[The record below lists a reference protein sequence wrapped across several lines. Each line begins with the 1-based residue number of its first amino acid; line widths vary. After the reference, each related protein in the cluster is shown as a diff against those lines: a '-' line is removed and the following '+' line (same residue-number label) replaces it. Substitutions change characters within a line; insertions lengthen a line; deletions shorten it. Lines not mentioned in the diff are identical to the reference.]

1 MGRRLVGALILLC
14 ACERGE
20 IVVGNRWVRGG
31 SFSDDR
37 GMMAFPYSD
46 VRFRVDRNFL
56 YVILYAGDEDIRSR
70 DKFDV
75 VVAPLRFEM
84 GPVLSTAPPEVRID
98 RDIDGSVDQPGDL
111 DEEWR
116 IELAIPLMLIQTQP
130 ARLRVERC
138 DSPRTGG
145 RHCGH
150 FAATLELRPS

>member
-1 MGRRLVGALILLC
+1 MGRRLIGALIFLC

-31 SFSDDR
+31 PFTDDR
-37 GMMAFPYSD
+37 GKMAFPYSD
-46 VRFRVDRNFL
+46 VRFRVDRDFL
-56 YVILYAGDEDIRSR
+56 YLILYAGDEDIRSW
-70 DKFDV
+70 DEFDV
-75 VVAPLRFEM
+75 VVAPLRFAV
-84 GPVLSTAPPEVRID
+84 GPVLSTSPPEVRID
-98 RDIDGSVDQPGDL
+98 RDIDGSVDQPSDL

-116 IELAIPLMLIQTQP
+116 IELQIPLMLIQTQP

-150 FAATLELRPS
+150 FAGTLELRP